1 MRRTISLS
9 VQTFLRLAVGLFPRF
24 RKREQS
30 TCPSRQALEA
40 FMRGQLEGE
49 ESLRV
54 LRHLAPGCPRCRQ
67 ITSEL
72 WWAAAG
78 RGARARA
85 AAGAA
90 PALDRVFERVRRI
103 QAGLEVERAAA
114 RRVLADLTEV
124 PVTWWGGRLAGAART
139 WGLCELLLERSRE
152 ARSAEDP
159 RAAEVLAAYAVAV
172 TREIP
177 ADAHPVRLVED
188 LAARAWASVAQARR
202 ARADL
207 AGAEEALHTAEIH
220 LLRGSGER
228 LEKARLHQVRA
239 ALRSDQGRFR
249 EADRLLYRS
258 LVVYRRTG
266 QSDLLGRAFVQQ
278 AYVRTCAGDLEGAAV
293 SLRQGLALAD
303 ASRDPETA
311 LAALFVLGQGGM
323 RLATRARQGRR

>member
-1 MRRTISLS
+1 MSA
-9 VQTFLRLAVGLFPRF
+9 QTLLRLVGGLFPRF
-24 RKREQS
+24 WKRGQR
-30 TCPSRQALEA
+30 TCPSRQALET
-40 FMRGQLEGE
+40 FMRGRLDGE

-54 LRHLAPGCPRCRQ
+54 LRHLAPGCPRCQQ

-78 RGARARA
+78 RGARACA
-85 AAGAA
+85 AVDAGLS
-90 PALDRVFERVRRI
+90 LDRVFDRVRRV
-103 QAGLEVERAAA
+103 QAGLEVERGAA
-114 RRVLADLTEV
+114 RRVLADLKDI

-139 WGLCELLLERSRE
+139 WGLCELLLEQGRE

-159 RAAEVLAAYAVAV
+159 RAAEVLATYAVAV

-177 ADAHPVRLVED
+177 ADAHPARLVED
-188 LAARAWASVAQARR
+188 LAARAWAAVAEARR
-202 ARADL
+202 ALADL
-207 AGAEEALHTAEIH
+207 TGAEEALRTAEIH

-228 LEKARLHQVRA
+228 LEKARLHQTWA

-249 EADRLLYRS
+249 EADRLLYRA

-266 QSDLLGRAFVQQ
+266 QADLLGRAFVQQ

-303 ASRDPETA
+303 AVRDPETA
-311 LAALFVLGQGGM
+311 LAALFVLGNGGM
-323 RLATRARQGRR
+323 RLATRAVGRGRR